1 MKKSLLIL
9 LICFMGISLSFAEDR
24 PVNEAKSL
32 EEIELNE
39 SQKEISDILENLSEL
54 FIQVTAKK
62 KMQCMKAMGHE
73 DFCSCIAEKSPVGL
87 SFFEYIVAVSNTKE
101 ELNYSNL
108 SEEDRSMVD
117 NARKAREEC
126 VSTVWSK

>member
-1 MKKSLLIL
+1 MKRSLLIL
-9 LICFMGISLSFAEDR
+9 LICFMEISLSFAEDR
-24 PVNEAKSL
+24 PVNETKSL

-39 SQKEISDILENLSEL
+39 SQKEISDILKNMSEL
-54 FIQVTAKK
+54 FLRIEAEKK
-62 KMQCMKAMGHE
+62 LQCIKAFGHN
-73 DFCSCIAEKSPVGL
+73 DFCNCISEKSPSGL
-87 SFFEYIVAVSNTKE
+87 SFLGYIIAVSNTKE

-108 SEEDRSMVD
+108 SEEDRGMVD